1 MAGKKERLRED
12 YEKSAE
18 FYDSRYKDI
27 QFEKYSIM
35 LSKIALTQE
44 NPAGFSAPR
53 KLPKQFSWEEPILD
67 LGCGTGLLQEFIP
80 DKKIFGC
87 DFSEK
92 MLERAKERGEVTKV
106 ADLNKKLPYEDD
118 SFATILSFTVLQN
131 VENVDNFLKEVK
143 RCLKMSG
150 IFVLTTLKKT
160 TNEKQLIKLIEK
172 YFAIQEL
179 TDCGED
185 VGFVLNPKL

>member
-1 MAGKKERLRED
+1 
-12 YEKSAE
+12 
-18 FYDSRYKDI
+18 
-27 QFEKYSIM
+27 M

-67 LGCGTGLLQEFIP
+67 LGCGTGLLQEFLGR
-80 DKKIFGC
+80 KVKLFGC

-92 MLERAKERGEVTKV
+92 MLEQAKQRGEKTKFCN
-106 ADLNKKLPYEDD
+106 LNIELPYKNEQ
-118 SFATILSFTVLQN
+118 FATILSFTVLQN
-131 VENVDNFLKEVK
+131 VENVDNFLQEVK

-150 IFVLTTLKKT
+150 VFVLTTLKKT